1 MNIDF
6 NRGLKS
12 NCNKEGD
19 EFMKRISAS
28 VSAIVLAGSL
38 LGSAYAADGVLLKD
52 EAAENYCHM
61 KFAAIRP
68 RTLAS
73 DDPQAKSASTG
84 DVIDYY
90 GDCNESPTDKDQVL
104 EQKHDEEFSFG
115 RAYEDGD

>member
-52 EAAENYCHM
+52 EAA
-61 KFAAIRP
+61 
-68 RTLAS
+68 
-73 DDPQAKSASTG
+73 
-84 DVIDYY
+84 
-90 GDCNESPTDKDQVL
+90 
-104 EQKHDEEFSFG
+104 
-115 RAYEDGD
+115 